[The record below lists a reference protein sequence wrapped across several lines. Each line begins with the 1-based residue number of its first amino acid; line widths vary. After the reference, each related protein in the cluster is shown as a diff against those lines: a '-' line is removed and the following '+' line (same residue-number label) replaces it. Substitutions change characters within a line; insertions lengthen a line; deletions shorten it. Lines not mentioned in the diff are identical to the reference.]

1 MQLLKAIILEG
12 WPEDRSKLPPQLNRY
27 YDMRDALAL

>member
-12 WPEDRSKLPPQLNRY
+12 WPEDRSKLPPQLNPY